1 MKTINVGIVGYG
13 LSGEIFHAP
22 LVQSAAGMDILKVV
36 SSDPLKVRRKFPD
49 MEVVSSIEEL
59 LLDERI
65 DLVVIT
71 TPNSTHYSFA
81 KQCLLAGKH
90 VVVEKPFVI
99 HTEEAKDLI
108 DTANEQ
114 NKLLSVFHNR
124 RWDNDFQTV
133 RHCIES
139 GALGDIYLYEAHFDR
154 YRPEVKDRWR
164 EQIGPGAGML
174 YDLGAHLIDQALYLF
189 GSPIN
194 VYGDVFAQRVGAS
207 VDDYF
212 HIILNYGKMRV
223 ILHSGSMVR
232 NPGPKF
238 QVHGSKG
245 SFIKYGLDSQEDSLR
260 QGKVPGSPGWG
271 KDPEEWYGE
280 LTTEVG
286 EEQWT
291 TKKIETIPG
300 SYENFYQG
308 IYHSIINNAPLPV
321 NAIEAM
327 NTIKVIE
334 LAKKSSLEQ
343 KTILFE

>member
-22 LVQSAAGMDILKVV
+22 LIQSLAGMDILKIV
-36 SSDPLKVRRKFPD
+36 SSDPHKVRRKFPD
-49 MEVVSSIEEL
+49 MEVVSSIEDL
-59 LLDERI
+59 LSDERI

-81 KQCLLAGKH
+81 KQSLLAGKH

-99 HTEEAKDLI
+99 QTEEAKDLI
-108 DTANEQ
+108 EIANGQ

-124 RWDNDFQTV
+124 RWDNDFLTV
-133 RHCIES
+133 KQCIES
-139 GALGDIYLYEAHFDR
+139 GAMGEIYLYEAHFDR
-154 YRPEVKDRWR
+154 YRPEVRERWR
-164 EQIGPGAGML
+164 EQVGPGAGML

-189 GSPIN
+189 GNPIS
-194 VYGDVFAQRVGAS
+194 VFGDVFAQRVDAL

-223 ILHSGSMVR
+223 ILHSGSIVKSS
-232 NPGPKF
+232 GPKF

-245 SFIKYGLDSQEDSLR
+245 SFIKYGLDSQEDALR
-260 QGKVPGSPGWG
+260 QGSVPGSPGWG
-271 KDPEEWYGE
+271 QDHEQWYGE
-280 LTTEVG
+280 LTTENG
-286 EEQWT
+286 KHGT

-308 IYHSIINNAPLPV
+308 IYQAITHNAPLPV

-343 KTILFE
+343 KNGFI